1 MFRQLLYVIAFV
13 EEDVTQHGLEDLQRL
28 RGDVSGVARQQHPQL
43 QQADC

>member
-1 MFRQLLYVIAFV
+1 MFRQLLYVPFV